1 MKTFVHGLM
10 IDTIAFTR
18 DHTCVPL
25 GGSGLGFVI
34 QDHTDHGA
42 SKERSFSSSDQLP
55 KQQARKCRA
64 HQRNRALDLKTK
76 TRWPSRIE
84 QLLFR

>member
-42 SKERSFSSSDQLP
+42 SKEWSFHQISYHNSRRESVERISGI
-55 KQQARKCRA
+55 AR
-64 HQRNRALDLKTK
+64 
-76 TRWPSRIE
+76 
-84 QLLFR
+84 

>member
-25 GGSGLGFVI
+25 GRSGFGFVI
-34 QDHTDHGA
+34 QDHTDTV
-42 SKERSFSSSDQLP
+42 
-55 KQQARKCRA
+55 
-64 HQRNRALDLKTK
+64 HQRSGALVHQISYHN
-76 TRWPSRIE
+76 SRRESVERISGIA
-84 QLLFR
+84 R